1 MIRGMKKEKREN
13 MQSINEIKEILS
25 RCSIDALPAQLKQW
39 EGDSRKGVQNVL
51 TSFRKKYERHLQEQA
66 RLEEILTYERGCWA
80 AGYALVAGIDEVGR
94 GPLAG
99 PVVAAAVILPQE
111 CKIEGVNDS
120 KKLSAAKR
128 DELYDEIMDKAVA
141 VGLGMASPARI
152 DEINILQATYEAM
165 RQAIGNLKVK
175 PDLLLNDAVT
185 IPEVVIPQVPI
196 IKGDA
201 KSVSIAAASIVAK
214 VTRDRLME
222 EYDKVL
228 PGYGFASNKGY
239 GSAEHIKALQT
250 LGPTPIH
257 RRSFIGHFV

>member
-120 KKLSAAKR
+120 KKLSAR
-128 DELYDEIMDKAVA
+128 
-141 VGLGMASPARI
+141 
-152 DEINILQATYEAM
+152 
-165 RQAIGNLKVK
+165 
-175 PDLLLNDAVT
+175 
-185 IPEVVIPQVPI
+185 
-196 IKGDA
+196 
-201 KSVSIAAASIVAK
+201 SVSSI
-214 VTRDRLME
+214 
-222 EYDKVL
+222 
-228 PGYGFASNKGY
+228 S
-239 GSAEHIKALQT
+239 
-250 LGPTPIH
+250 
-257 RRSFIGHFV
+257 